1 MVDRLNL
8 GDLVIFMAFAFFTVA
23 SPVAVPDEQ
32 RLFEDLMRGYEK
44 SVRPVMDANTILRVT
59 FSLKLNQIIDLD
71 ERHQVLTTNVFID
84 QAWRDE
90 NLSWAPANYS
100 QIRSIRVPSK
110 KVWLPDTF
118 IYNNADDGSTGFMQ
132 GTYVLLNYDG
142 VVVWP
147 VPVKLKSSCKVDITY
162 FPFDDQECILR
173 FGSWIYSGSWIDYT
187 SLHNDTEFPVDLTAY
202 VNNSEWDL
210 LSVTLKKN
218 IRTHSCCDDPH
229 PDITYVLHIRRKTFY
244 YLFNI
249 IVPCVMLSALTLL
262 TFWLPPT
269 SGEKITLGLSVFL
282 AFSMFMLLIAEEV
295 PATSESV
302 PLIGIYLCV
311 VMTMTSLSV
320 IMAVIVI
327 NLYNRGHKTKRAP
340 AWLRRLILGW
350 MSKFMFLKHDLIKF
364 AKDVILEDERK
375 GAYACKKH
383 SFSTKQKDDLLYQEL
398 ETLSLENQFIRNRR
412 KASKTEE
419 NLPTGL
425 KDEIE
430 EEYEPLQK
438 EGNAEGK
445 SKERDCEIVHPEEP
459 GDNNNT
465 TKNKNRKLKTDAQRS
480 RTPEVCRTRSAL
492 YQRKLIVAEWQQIAS
507 VVDRVLFWFYFISTV
522 ASYILILVVV
532 PNYNYKKWNEEIW
545 REQQTY
551 HSVLRQ

>member
-1 MVDRLNL
+1 MSTHGILIVYSA
-8 GDLVIFMAFAFFTVA
+8 LVSLKGA
-23 SPVAVPDEQ
+23 SSMLVPDEQ
-32 RLFEDLMRGYEK
+32 RLYENVMLGYEK
-44 SVRPVMDANTILRVT
+44 SVRPVINASTVLSVT
-59 FSLKLNQIIDLD
+59 FGLKLNQIIDLD

-84 QAWRDE
+84 QAWKDE
-90 NLSWAPANYS
+90 NLRWDPANYS

-110 KVWLPDTF
+110 RVWLPDTF

-142 VVVWP
+142 IVVWP

-173 FGSWIYSGSWIDYT
+173 FGSWIYSGSWIDYH
-187 SLHNDTEFPVDLTAY
+187 SLHNNTSSPVDLTAY

-218 IRTHSCCDDPH
+218 IRTHSCCADPH

-244 YLFNI
+244 YIFNI

-340 AWLRRLILGW
+340 VWLRVVTLVWL
-350 MSKFMFLKHDLIKF
+350 SKIMFLKHDLFKF
-364 AKDVILEDERK
+364 AKDVVLDDERK

-383 SFSTKQKDDLLYQEL
+383 SFTSKQNDDVLYQEL
-398 ETLSLENQFIRNRR
+398 ETLSLENQFMQNRV
-412 KASKTEE
+412 KVGK
-419 NLPTGL
+419 
-425 KDEIE
+425 
-430 EEYEPLQK
+430 
-438 EGNAEGK
+438 AEG
-445 SKERDCEIVHPEEP
+445 SISEARGNESGDEYQPLNERTDKADISEDGDCEISDSEET

-465 TKNKNRKLKTDAQRS
+465 TKEKMLLETGKS
-480 RTPEVCRTRSAL
+480 RAPEVCRTRSSL
-492 YQRKLIVAEWQQIAS
+492 FQRKLIVAEWQQIAS
-507 VVDRVLFWFYFISTV
+507 VIDRVLFWFYFLSTV
-522 ASYILILVVV
+522 VSYILILVVV
-532 PNYNYKKWNEEIW
+532 PNYNYKKWNEELW
-545 REQQTY
+545 SEQYNY
-551 HSVLRQ
+551 HSV

>member
-1 MVDRLNL
+1 MVHMTVL
-8 GDLVIFMAFAFFTVA
+8 GDSLFYITAFFIGVA
-23 SPVAVPDEQ
+23 SPVSVPDEQ
-32 RLFEDLMRGYEK
+32 RLFEDLMMGYEK
-44 SVRPVMDANTILRVT
+44 SVRPVINANTILKVT

-90 NLSWAPANYS
+90 NLRWEPANYS
-100 QIRSIRVPSK
+100 RIRSIRVPSK
-110 KVWLPDTF
+110 RVWLPDTF

-132 GTYVLLNYDG
+132 GTYVLLNHDG
-142 VVVWP
+142 IVVWP

-173 FGSWIYSGSWIDYT
+173 FGSWIYSGSWIDYR
-187 SLHNDTEFPVDLTAY
+187 SLRNDTESPVDLTTY

-244 YLFNI
+244 YIFNI

-327 NLYNRGHKTKRAP
+327 NLYNKGHKTKRAP
-340 AWLRRLILGW
+340 AWLRILTLSW
-350 MSKFMFLKHDLIKF
+350 LSKLLFLKHDLIKF
-364 AKDVILEDERK
+364 AKDVILDDERK
-375 GAYACKKH
+375 GAYACRKH

-419 NLPTGL
+419 SSPATPG
-425 KDEIE
+425 DEKG
-430 EEYEPLQK
+430 EEYQSLK
-438 EGNAEGK
+438 EGTGEGEE
-445 SKERDCEIVHPEEP
+445 SKHADSEMSDSEGTR
-459 GDNNNT
+459 DNNNT
-465 TKNKNRKLKTDAQRS
+465 TKNGKHKKDTPRS
-480 RTPEVCRTRSAL
+480 KIPEVCRTRSAL

-507 VVDRVLFWFYFISTV
+507 VIDRVLFWFYFVSTV

-532 PNYNYKKWNEEIW
+532 PNCNYKKWNEEIW
-545 REQQTY
+545 RKQQNY
-551 HSVLRQ
+551 HSSM

>member
-1 MVDRLNL
+1 MAHGTSMED
-8 GDLVIFMAFAFFTVA
+8 IFICITLLFIRVA
-23 SPVAVPDEQ
+23 SPVSVPDEQ
-32 RLFEDLMRGYEK
+32 RLFEDLMLGYEN
-44 SVRPVMDANTILRVT
+44 SVRPVIDANTVLKVT

-90 NLSWAPANYS
+90 NLRWEPANYS

-110 KVWLPDTF
+110 RVWLPDTF

-132 GTYVLLNYDG
+132 GTYVLLNHDG
-142 VVVWP
+142 IVVWP

-173 FGSWIYSGSWIDYT
+173 FGSWIYSGSWIDYR
-187 SLHNDTEFPVDLTAY
+187 SLRNDTESPVDLTTY

-244 YLFNI
+244 YIFNI

-327 NLYNRGHKTKRAP
+327 NLYNKGHKTKRAP
-340 AWLRRLILGW
+340 AWLRILTLGW
-350 MSKFMFLKHDLIKF
+350 LSKLMFLKHDLIKF

-375 GAYACKKH
+375 GAYACRKH

-419 NLPTGL
+419 SSPAAPGNERG
-425 KDEIE
+425 
-430 EEYEPLQK
+430 EEYQPLK
-438 EGNAEGK
+438 EGIGDGEEMKNADSEISDTEGT
-445 SKERDCEIVHPEEP
+445 R
-459 GDNNNT
+459 DNNNT
-465 TKNKNRKLKTDAQRS
+465 TKHGKPQKDPPRS
-480 RTPEVCRTRSAL
+480 RIPEVCRTRSAL

-507 VVDRVLFWFYFISTV
+507 VIDRVLFWFYFVSTV

-532 PNYNYKKWNEEIW
+532 PNCNYKKWNEEIW
-545 REQQTY
+545 RNQQNY
-551 HSVLRQ
+551 HSM